1 MPVATG
7 AVGINAPVA
16 LPWAADRAVAV
27 TVSTNAAVT
36 DTFILEM
43 GLSPRM
49 ETVRVLDVGVGV
61 ADAVSDRWVDAVPVA
76 TLTAALDGVG
86 AGADVDGVVT
96 ALDLPDGD
104 GVALTRAVR
113 ERDPSL
119 PVVVVA
125 DTGSEAAASDAIA
138 AGVTDYVPRSAD
150 ADLGARIAAAVRDAP
165 ERATRRPGALR
176 AFPDAWFV
184 VDAAGRVSDARAGH
198 DAAAVL
204 PDDPTAMCGR
214 ALADV
219 FPASAAETLDAAT
232 TCVLQTG
239 EVRTVEYRLPTSSG
253 DEWVEARVATAD
265 GTRAAVAARPI
276 TERKRELDELR
287 RKQAHLSQA
296 QEVARIGSW
305 YRHFPSEELWWS
317 DIVYDIFGRSREET
331 PTHETV
337 LSSVHPDDRDHVE
350 DRWNAALAG
359 EPYDIEHR
367 ILVDGETR
375 WVRERAELSF
385 SDDGDPV
392 DALGVVHDV
401 TDRKEYERRLETTNE
416 RLDVLHRVARH
427 DIRNRMNVVLGCAS
441 ELRYVLDADP
451 ATSRM
456 LDRIEEAAREL
467 LEIST
472 QLRDAD
478 RVVASDAD
486 REPIDVA
493 SLARDLAAEF
503 AGEDPTVE
511 WYTAI
516 PDSLPV
522 RATPALAVAI
532 MNVFENAVEHNEGD
546 PRRVAVVVSE
556 RDDDRVEVR
565 VVDDGPGLP
574 AVERELLVG
583 DREPTQVAHSSG
595 LGLWITRWI
604 VGNAGGSLDVHDGR
618 NGGTVVT
625 IDLPPET
632 P

>member
-1 MPVATG
+1 M
-7 AVGINAPVA
+7 
-16 LPWAADRAVAV
+16 
-27 TVSTNAAVT
+27 STNGAVT
-36 DTFILEM
+36 DTFISDMEQ
-43 GLSPRM
+43 SPRM
-49 ETVRVLDVGVGV
+49 ETVRVLDVGAGV
-61 ADAVSDRWVDAVPVA
+61 ADAVSDRWADVVPVA
-76 TLTAALDGVG
+76 TLTAALDGLDT
-86 AGADVDGVVT
+86 DVDGVVT

-125 DTGSEAAASDAIA
+125 DAGSEAAASDAIA

-150 ADLGARIAAAVRDAP
+150 ADLGARIAAAVRDTP
-165 ERATRRPGALR
+165 ERSTHRPGALHE
-176 AFPDAWFV
+176 AFPDAGFV
-184 VDAAGRVSDARAGH
+184 VDADGRVSDARVGH
-198 DAAAVL
+198 GAAAVL
-204 PDDPTAMCGR
+204 PDDPAAMCGR
-214 ALADV
+214 RLADI
-219 FPASAAETLDAAT
+219 FPAPAAETLDAAT

-265 GTRAAVAARPI
+265 GERATVAVRPI

-296 QEVARIGSW
+296 QEVARVGSW
-305 YRHFPSEELWWS
+305 YRHFPSEDLWWS

-337 LSSVHPDDRDHVE
+337 LSSVHPADRERVE
-350 DRWNAALAG
+350 NRWNDALAG
-359 EPYDIEHR
+359 EPYDVEHR

-385 SDDGDPV
+385 SDDGDPIEAV
-392 DALGVVHDV
+392 GVVHDV

-441 ELRYVLDADP
+441 ELRYALDANP

-493 SLARDLAAEF
+493 SLVRDLAAEF
-503 AGEDPTVE
+503 ASEDPSVE
-511 WYTAI
+511 WYTAV
-516 PDSLPV
+516 PDSLRV
-522 RATPALAVAI
+522 CATPALAVAV
-532 MNVFENAVEHNEGD
+532 MNVLENAVEHNVGD
-546 PRRVAVVVSE
+546 RRRVAVIVSE
-556 RDDDRVEVR
+556 RDDDRIEVR

-604 VGNAGGSLDVHDGR
+604 VGNAGGGLDVYDGR

-625 IDLPPET
+625 IDLPPEAT
-632 P
+632 